1 MIKKKM
7 TLMYC
12 AELMKELKLQLRIG
26 SVNILNGFAGCGKTE
41 FLLKYLLEQPELY
54 IENIPER
61 LRYLQLKKN
70 RILYVTDT
78 KNLKKQ
84 MINKYNCKELKKDV
98 LNEYV
103 KNDIGMDNIEEY
115 EGKLVTC
122 TYSTLGYYLQK
133 PEYEE
138 WFIKNFY
145 VVIFD
150 EAHNLINYESEHGE
164 KDDSYYSNITY
175 NLDKFAK
182 HTLFITATATPN
194 KVYKYIDEWFK
205 DLEQNTIFNDDSLK
219 GLMHYEN
226 EKLQYYIDIEK
237 AYDLVPS
244 YIEQGKKVFIYTQ
257 KIKTMKRIAGKLEA
271 KGLKVLIIWSDNSK
285 DKYPMTKEQE
295 DGIEHILLNEKV
307 EDKYDVVIINDATT
321 TGVNIKSKE
330 YQVCIIDSY
339 DEDTRVQARNRL
351 RHDIELLIYKHHA
364 CKDGGITLKDTVDFV
379 NDKPKEIDSKYLG
392 VELKGKLKSEV
403 IDKYCPSYCTEKSDN
418 WYVQKSWSRL
428 VEWLENNGYEVN
440 KNIINVKGEGKDM
453 LTKYLEDCM
462 KNKTVWLQKDDRTPL
477 IEQIGLRNSKGFV
490 KSIGTLNSYL
500 NEDLGLPYQI
510 KQFETSKIIDGSK
523 KNFKSAW
530 KIIKYID

>member
-84 MINKYNCKELKKDV
+84 MIYKHNCKELKKGV

-103 KNDIGMDNIEEY
+103 KNDVSIDTIEDY
-115 EGKLVTC
+115 EGKIVTC
-122 TYSTLGYYLQK
+122 SYSTLGYYLQTPK
-133 PEYEE
+133 SEE

-150 EAHNLINYESEHGE
+150 EAHNLINYEDEYSVKE
-164 KDDSYYSNITY
+164 DSYYSNITY
-175 NLDKFAK
+175 NLDRFAK
-182 HTLFITATATPN
+182 DSLLIMATATPC
-194 KVYKYIDEWFK
+194 KVYKYINEWFK

-219 GLMHYEN
+219 GLMHYKN

-271 KGLKVLIIWSDNSK
+271 KGLKVLMIWSDNSK

-351 RHDIELLIYKHHA
+351 RHDIEILIYKHHA

-379 NDKPKEIDSKYLG
+379 NDKPKEIEDKYLG
-392 VELKGKLKSEV
+392 VELKGTLKSEV
-403 IDKYCPSYCTEKSDN
+403 IDKYCPSYCTDNNDN

-453 LTKYLEDCM
+453 LTKYLDSCIGRKLFKDEQEELKDMFKKSGLVGRYSGIKALNGILEDGGYPYAIIG
-462 KNKTVWLQKDDRTPL
+462 KKSGSTRYWVVEGDIDR
-477 IEQIGLRNSKGFV
+477 
-490 KSIGTLNSYL
+490 
-500 NEDLGLPYQI
+500 D
-510 KQFETSKIIDGSK
+510 
-523 KNFKSAW
+523 
-530 KIIKYID
+530 